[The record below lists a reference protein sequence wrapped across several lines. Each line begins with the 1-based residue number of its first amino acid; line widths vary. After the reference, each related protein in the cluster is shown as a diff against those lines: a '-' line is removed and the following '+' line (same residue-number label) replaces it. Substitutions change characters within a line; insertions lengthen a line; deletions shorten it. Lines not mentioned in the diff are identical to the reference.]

1 MESEEDAVRRAAAS
15 FAWQSAAER
24 QRALSAV
31 DVTSSVIME
40 QGLEVSP
47 TAYFAAFLATL
58 ERDNQSPAQD
68 ELTVTEDDAAR
79 VCLLSLA
86 ASLSSKSVV
95 ASQSNRVLSSLKTAV
110 DRALKVAEE
119 FEKIQDDGKTVEEGK
134 TGGPA
139 ASTAAQEAQVT
150 PWPQPV
156 LRVVTAAMACFTC
169 VFKAMATGARGD
181 VASQWTKAAA
191 DALDIMLKLSV
202 SIRINV
208 GARLTTGGEARGD
221 TETHI

>member
-1 MESEEDAVRRAAAS
+1 MHSAQQFSVAMEGEEDAVRRAVAS

-31 DVTSSVIME
+31 DITSSVVME

-58 ERDNQSPAQD
+58 ERDNQSPAQVAS
-68 ELTVTEDDAAR
+68 TSNEDYATR

-95 ASQSNRVLSSLKTAV
+95 ASQSSRVLSSLKTAV

-119 FEKIQDDGKTVEEGK
+119 FDKSQAVEKIVEEG
-134 TGGPA
+134 TNDGPT
-139 ASTAAQEAQVT
+139 ASSAAQEAQVT

-156 LRVVTAAMACFTC
+156 LRVVTSAMSCFTC

-181 VASQWTKAAA
+181 GVSQWTKAAA
-191 DALDIMLKLSV
+191 DAFDIMLKLSV
-202 SIRINV
+202 SIRIKVNN
-208 GARLTTGGEARGD
+208 ALWC
-221 TETHI
+221 